1 MCICWFSCV
10 STWFSC
16 AFTCVLERKRV
27 EGAGLC
33 GAASA
38 RLSTRGRA
46 SCGPSFFVAG
56 GGREGHWSGVRAYFY
71 IPKKRLLQSTLCGYS
86 RSIAHISVWACLA
99 CVPDAEA
106 RGSIE
111 ERRGCPD
118 ALGARGR
125 PFLLRAVP
133 WVSLRAILVSAL
145 SIKSHAASPRR
156 ARHFWT
162 QWTQLDSAA
171 FRAVTHSLSPK

>member
-1 MCICWFSCV
+1 M
-10 STWFSC
+10 
-16 AFTCVLERKRV
+16 
-27 EGAGLC
+27 
-33 GAASA
+33 
-38 RLSTRGRA
+38 
-46 SCGPSFFVAG
+46 
-56 GGREGHWSGVRAYFY
+56 RAYFY

-111 ERRGCPD
+111 ECRGCPD

-125 PFLLRAVP
+125 PLLLRAVP

-145 SIKSHAASPRR
+145 SIKSHAARPRR
-156 ARHFWT
+156 ARHFW
-162 QWTQLDSAA
+162 QVV
-171 FRAVTHSLSPK
+171 RA

>member
-1 MCICWFSCV
+1 MEWCACILLY
-10 STWFSC
+10 TEK
-16 AFTCVLERKRV
+16 T
-27 EGAGLC
+27 
-33 GAASA
+33 
-38 RLSTRGRA
+38 T
-46 SCGPSFFVAG
+46 VAVDPL
-56 GGREGHWSGVRAYFY
+56 R
-71 IPKKRLLQSTLCGYS
+71 LQSIYCT
-86 RSIAHISVWACLA
+86 HISVWACLA

-145 SIKSHAASPRR
+145 SIKSHAARPRR
-156 ARHFWT
+156 ARHFWQVVRT
-162 QWTQLDSAA
+162 
-171 FRAVTHSLSPK
+171 

>member
-1 MCICWFSCV
+1 MHTITV
-10 STWFSC
+10 
-16 AFTCVLERKRV
+16 AVLSLFVAEVGLPSKRP
-27 EGAGLC
+27 
-33 GAASA
+33 SA
-38 RLSTRGRA
+38 RVSACGRA
-46 SCGPSFFVAG
+46 RVVGLPSSWRG
-56 GGREGHWSGVRAYFY
+56 EGGRVIGVVCVHTSIYR
-71 IPKKRLLQSTLCGYS
+71 KRLLQSTLCGYS

-145 SIKSHAASPRR
+145 SIKSHAARPRR
-156 ARHFWT
+156 ARHFWQVVRT
-162 QWTQLDSAA
+162 
-171 FRAVTHSLSPK
+171 

>member
-1 MCICWFSCV
+1 MSDKSRLYRADPYAHDHCSGSVCSSLKLVCRLREAL
-10 STWFSC
+10 C
-16 AFTCVLERKRV
+16 PGERVR
-27 EGAGLC
+27 A
-33 GAASA
+33 
-38 RLSTRGRA
+38 RA

-125 PFLLRAVP
+125 PLLLRAVP

-145 SIKSHAASPRR
+145 SIKSHAARPRR
-156 ARHFWT
+156 ARHFW
-162 QWTQLDSAA
+162 QVV
-171 FRAVTHSLSPK
+171 RA